1 MNIDCMGNCHPE
13 NTNVDRCDYRCSK
26 IFYNFLAKMVQC
38 FPLLLM
44 QINDEQETFDIYGYK
59 LYNVEN

>member
-1 MNIDCMGNCHPE
+1 
-13 NTNVDRCDYRCSK
+13 
-26 IFYNFLAKMVQC
+26 MVQC

-59 LYNVEN
+59 LYNVENWG